1 MRKPLLAALALVMFV
16 SACGAVRESRLNPFN
31 WFKRS
36 ETVAVAEVTPGA
48 VQDPRPLAEQITA
61 LKVEPASGGAILRVT
76 ALPPTQGWWDAE
88 LVKRSPDENG
98 ARIYD
103 FRMSPPKGQA
113 GVNTPRSREITAA
126 VFLTTRQL
134 QEITSIT
141 VQAATNGMTSRR

>member
-36 ETVAVAEVTPGA
+36 ETVAVDPVTQKPE
-48 VQDPRPLAEQITA
+48 DPRPLAQQIID
-61 LKVEPASGGAILRVT
+61 LKVEPAPGGAIIRAT

-88 LVKRSPDENG
+88 LVKRGDDQNG

-103 FRMSPPKGQA
+103 FRMSAPKMQA
-113 GVNTPRSREITAA
+113 GVSTPRSRQITAA

>member
-36 ETVAVAEVTPGA
+36 ETVAVTEADQTP
-48 VQDPRPLAEQITA
+48 QDPRALADQITA
-61 LKVEPASGGAILRVT
+61 LTVEPAEGGAILRAT
-76 ALPPTQGWWDAE
+76 ALPPTQGWWEAE
-88 LVKRSPDENG
+88 LVKRIPDENG

-103 FRMSPPKGQA
+103 FRMSPPKTQA
-113 GVNTPRSREITAA
+113 GVSTPRSREITAA

-141 VQAATNGMTSRR
+141 VQGARNGMTSRR